1 MQRYA
6 SFESLSWK
14 YKTYSMIKN
23 YLLITLRSM
32 MKNKVF
38 ILINIFGM
46 GVAIAC
52 CIVAYFT
59 YDFDSSFDTMHKNRE
74 SLYRVN
80 SVREFENNFK
90 DFGIAPLP
98 MGAAIMEN
106 IEDADQVTRFSQSGS
121 DFKREDD
128 LFPAQLAYVD
138 PDFFTMF
145 TFDFIAGN
153 PADLNDKAS
162 VFISDKM
169 AMKLFAS
176 TDVVGN
182 TLSQIYRGELKE
194 VRIAGVFREQSQ
206 NSSFYGRDGFMNFE
220 NYFDE
225 FNEVKRDDWKE
236 QVSIFVEVKDPSRL
250 ESIHKQ
256 LQNYVANNNKVREDF
271 IVKEFTLA
279 HFPTM
284 AHSDR
289 ALNTSSWTW
298 DAPPVAAVPATAIM
312 GILILLIACFN
323 LTNTAIA
330 ISSRRL
336 KEIGIRKVMGGVR
349 NQLILQFIGETMMIC
364 FFGLLIGLALTEV
377 LIAGWNNL
385 WEYMKLTTH
394 YLDNLEFIFF
404 LIAVLIFT
412 ALLAGSY
419 PAFYISKFEPVSIL
433 KGKLKFGGTNY
444 FTRILLGLQ
453 YAISLI
459 AIICAIAFIQNAQYQ
474 REYDLGFDV
483 RGSIITY
490 INGQSEFETYRNSLK
505 ENPEIISI
513 AGSSHSIFSSIYRDP
528 VKFESKQLEVDIID
542 VGDDY
547 LKTMDLELTEGRDF
561 IKDSETDRKESVII
575 TKRMADAFG
584 WDKAIGKEVIWMDT
598 VKLYVIGIVKDVYT
612 RGLWREMEPMMIRYT
627 SPDKYSHLIVSSS
640 SSKISAI
647 NKFMETKWKEV
658 FPNRLYNGRMLI
670 VDLQEAEE
678 VNTNLVKM
686 FVFLGVIAMLLS
698 ATGLFSLVSLNI
710 IKRMKE
716 IGVRKVLGAS
726 ITNITRIINTE
737 FVIILLIA
745 SILGSAL
752 SYLMADWLMGTIWR
766 YYQGTTPFA
775 FIVSV
780 VVMFFISAS
789 TIGYKVFSAASM
801 NPVNT
806 LRSE

>member
-1 MQRYA
+1 
-6 SFESLSWK
+6 
-14 YKTYSMIKN
+14 MIKN

-32 MKNKVF
+32 MKNKLF
-38 ILINIFGM
+38 IFINIFGM

-59 YDFDSSFDTMHKNRE
+59 YDFDASFDSMHRNGE
-74 SLYRVN
+74 NLYRIN
-80 SVREFENNFK
+80 SVREFENNLK
-90 DFGIAPLP
+90 DYGMAPLP
-98 MGAAIMEN
+98 LAPAIAEN
-106 IEDADQVTRFSQSGS
+106 IKDVDEMTRFSYSWS

-128 LFPAQLAYVD
+128 MFPAEVAYVD
-138 PDFFTMF
+138 PDFFDMF
-145 TFDFIAGN
+145 SFEMIAGS
-153 PADLNDKAS
+153 PSDLKDKSA

-169 AMKLFAS
+169 SMKLFAS
-176 TDVVGN
+176 TDVVN
-182 TLSQIYRGELKE
+182 KTISQVYRGEVKE
-194 VRIAGVFREQSQ
+194 LRIAGVFSEQSQ
-206 NSSFYGRDGFMNFE
+206 NSSFYSRSAYMNFE

-225 FNEVKRDDWKE
+225 FNDNQRDDWKN
-236 QVSIFVEVKDPSRL
+236 QTTIFVSIKDAGRVETV
-250 ESIHKQ
+250 HKQ
-256 LQNYVANNNKVREDF
+256 LQSYVANNNKVREDF
-271 IVKEFTLA
+271 IVKEFSLE
-279 HFPTM
+279 HFPEM
-284 AHSDR
+284 AHRDR
-289 ALNTSSWTW
+289 ALSTNSWTW
-298 DAPPVAAVPATAIM
+298 DAPPVAAVPGSAMM

-323 LTNTAIA
+323 LTNTSIA

-336 KEIGIRKVMGGVR
+336 KEIGIRKVMGSQR
-349 NQLILQFIGETMMIC
+349 KQLVIQFIGETLVIC
-364 FFGLLIGLALTEV
+364 FFALLIGLVLTEV
-377 LIAGWNNL
+377 LIAGWNSL
-385 WEYMKLTTH
+385 WEYMKLETH
-394 YLDNLEFIFF
+394 YTDNLQFIAF
-404 LIAVLIFT
+404 LVAVLFFT

-459 AIICAIAFIQNAQYQ
+459 AIICAIAFVENANYQ
-474 REYDLGFDV
+474 RDYDLGFDV

-490 INGQSEFETYRNSLK
+490 INGESEFETYRNALK

-513 AGSSHSIFSSIYRDP
+513 AGSSHSIFSSIYRNP
-528 VKFESKQLEVDIID
+528 VKFESKQVEVDIID

-547 LKTMDLELTEGRDF
+547 LKTMNLELTDGRDF
-561 IKDSETDRKESVII
+561 VKDSETDKRESIII

-584 WDKAIGKEVIWMDT
+584 WDKAVGKEVTWMDT
-598 VKLYVIGIVKDVYT
+598 VRLYVVGVVKDVYT

-627 SPDKYSHLIVSSS
+627 SPDKYSHLIVSA
-640 SSKISAI
+640 SKARISGV
-647 NKFMETKWKEV
+647 NKFMESKWKEV

-670 VDLQEAEE
+670 ADIQEAEE

-686 FVFLGVIAMLLS
+686 FVFLGIVAMLLS

-737 FVIILLIA
+737 FVIILILA
-745 SILGSAL
+745 SVLGSVL
-752 SYLMADWLMGTIWR
+752 SYLMADMLMGSIWR
-766 YYQGTTPFA
+766 YYQSTTPFA
-775 FIVSV
+775 FFVSV
-780 VVMFFISAS
+780 VAMFLISGT